1 MQTKEYPL
9 FVLQLF
15 APGLSAVLS
24 VFCSPVHENVLR
36 WKLCFPCLFPA
47 IWIRRCYNNTDEDYS
62 SILLVFSLLFCSVL
76 LLDSDGKSG
85 FCGNCFRGYCVQCVW
100 VLAYCF
106 FRTYLWIF
114 NTVLCTYYSHWNINC
129 RHYIFLC
136 NNKVYFLCNNEG
148 QFLNVEISIR

>member
-100 VLAYCF
+100 VLACYF
-106 FRTYLWIF
+106 FVPVCGFFFYLYGNLSSLTFSIVF
-114 NTVLCTYYSHWNINC
+114 VE
-129 RHYIFLC
+129 FL
-136 NNKVYFLCNNEG
+136 NEG
-148 QFLNVEISIR
+148 MHGITYWQVLWR

>member
-76 LLDSDGKSG
+76 LLDSDGKWMVFVVTVSEVIVFSVSG
-85 FCGNCFRGYCVQCVW
+85 YWLVVFSYLDAAVFSIYIAICPHW
-100 VLAYCF
+100 HLALF
-106 FRTYLWIF
+106 LP
-114 NTVLCTYYSHWNINC
+114 
-129 RHYIFLC
+129 IFLM
-136 NNKVYFLCNNEG
+136 KVCLVYTLW
-148 QFLNVEISIR
+148 QVLWS